1 MELATI
7 AEGLGEVIDFAGVL
21 VIVGG
26 VIFATISFLS
36 TAFKIEDSQKQYRV
50 FRNNLGRAILL
61 GLELLVA
68 GDIIKSVGAVPT
80 LDKVLILGLI
90 VLIRS
95 FLGVTFEMEVEGR
108 WPWQRNR
115 QPQEKS
121 A

>member
-1 MELATI
+1 MELVVI
-7 AEGLGEVIDFAGVL
+7 AKGLGEVIDFAGVL

-26 VIFATISFLS
+26 VIYATVSFLS
-36 TAFKIEDSQKQYRV
+36 TAFKIQDSHVQYRT

-68 GDIIKSVGAVPT
+68 GDIIKSVGAEPT

-108 WPWQRNR
+108 WPWQRNKNSTNKI
-115 QPQEKS
+115 P
-121 A
+121 

>member
-1 MELATI
+1 MDFATI
-7 AEGLGEVIDFAGVL
+7 TEGLGKFIELTGVL

-26 VIFATISFLS
+26 AIFATVSFLS
-36 TAFKIEDSQKQYRV
+36 TAFKIEDSQKQYRI

-68 GDIIKSVGAVPT
+68 GDIIRSVSGEPT
-80 LDKVLILGLI
+80 LEKVLILGLI

-95 FLGVTFEMEVEGR
+95 FLGIIFEMEVEGR
-108 WPWQRNR
+108 WPWHRNNSS
-115 QPQEKS
+115 K

>member
-1 MELATI
+1 MDLARV
-7 AEGLGEVIDFAGVL
+7 AEGLGEFINFTGVL

-26 VIFATISFLS
+26 VIFATVSFLS
-36 TAFKIEDSQKQYRV
+36 TAFKIEDSQKQYRM

-68 GDIIKSVGAVPT
+68 GDIIRSVTGVPT
-80 LDKVLILGLI
+80 LEKVLILGLI

-108 WPWQRNR
+108 WPWSRNK
-115 QPQEKS
+115 PQSTKS
-121 A
+121 

>member
-1 MELATI
+1 MELPTI
-7 AEGLGEVIDFAGVL
+7 AEGLGEVVDFVGVI

-26 VIFATISFLS
+26 VIFATVSFLS
-36 TAFKIEDSQKQYRV
+36 TALKIEDSQKQYRI

-80 LDKVLILGLI
+80 FEKVLILGLI

-108 WPWQRNR
+108 WPWQRNKL
-115 QPQEKS
+115 PK
-121 A
+121 

>member
-1 MELATI
+1 MDLKELA
-7 AEGLGEVIDFAGVL
+7 AGLGEFIDFTGVL

-36 TAFKIEDSQKQYRV
+36 TAFKIEDSQKQYRL

-68 GDIIKSVGAVPT
+68 GDIIKSVSGEPSFNS
-80 LDKVLILGLI
+80 VLILGVI

-95 FLGVTFEMEVEGR
+95 FLGITFEMEVEGR
-108 WPWQRNR
+108 WPWQRDKA
-115 QPQEKS
+115 PK